1 VLSIPALSIQSWTM
15 GLLASRQMR
24 LVVDAARKDIGASIW
39 RAHDQ
44 PALRRG
50 AGLFGDLKLNRTAGL
65 VLDNRRPVSHAAA
78 RSYVV
83 DPKADEIVA
92 ISIAV
97 ALSDGNVVPLNS
109 AFRWNNSMRNA
120 ETVLSYTS
128 NRRQCRSG
136 L

>member
-1 VLSIPALSIQSWTM
+1 
-15 GLLASRQMR
+15 MR

-109 AFRWNNSMRNA
+109 AFRWNNSMRQRGDRA
-120 ETVLSYTS
+120 LLYVELAAVPEWFMMIVLS
-128 NRRQCRSG
+128 RSDG
-136 L
+136 KYARLGS